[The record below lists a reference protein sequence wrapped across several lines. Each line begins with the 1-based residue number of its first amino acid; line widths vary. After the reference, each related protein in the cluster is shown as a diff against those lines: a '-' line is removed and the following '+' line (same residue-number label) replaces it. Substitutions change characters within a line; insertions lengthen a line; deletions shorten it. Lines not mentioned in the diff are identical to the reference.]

1 MKRTIYNISALLF
14 LILATIGC
22 REKDLNESGLL
33 RLSIG
38 IKDKVETVT
47 RTLSD
52 EEQNALKEMLKSAY
66 TAVKGLYANTMGQ
79 PKCRQKCNLQQV
91 TTTSK

>member
-52 EEQNALKEMLKSAY
+52 EEQNALKGNAKIRIYSGTQIQWDSRNAGRNA
-66 TAVKGLYANTMGQ
+66 T
-79 PKCRQKCNLQQV
+79 CSR
-91 TTTSK
+91 

>member
-14 LILATIGC
+14 LILATTGC

-33 RLSIG
+33 RESIG

-52 EEQNALKEMLKSAY
+52 EEQNA
-66 TAVKGLYANTMGQ
+66 
-79 PKCRQKCNLQQV
+79 
-91 TTTSK
+91 